1 MRLPENFNAPYLSE
15 SISDFWKKWHITLSN
30 WIKNYVYIPLGG
42 SRKGITKGYIN
53 FFFNVD
59 LRYLAWCRNKFS
71 DLGWMSWINN
81 CFRKNIFK
89 KILSSIPI
97 FLRIIY
103 SYLTVSFLWLFFR
116 LSDFTEVMK
125 FFNNN
130 GDKII
135 NLNLII
141 VIIFIFILN
150 WFQKYITFERLSNFY
165 IVKNKYIIIP
175 ISVILVIA
183 CSIISKGTSEKF
195 IYFNF

>member
-1 MRLPENFNAPYLSE
+1 MAIGVGVTLGVRLPENFNAPYLSE

-53 FFFNVD
+53 IFFSM
-59 LRYLAWCRNKFS
+59 LISGIWHGA
-71 DLGWMSWINN
+71 GINFLIWGG
-81 CFRKNIFK
+81 CHGLIIVLEKIFLK
-89 KILSSIPI
+89 RFLSSIPI

-135 NLNLII
+135 NPKFN
-141 VIIFIFILN
+141 N
-150 WFQKYITFERLSNFY
+150 CYYFY
-165 IVKNKYIIIP
+165 FYFK
-175 ISVILVIA
+175 LV
-183 CSIISKGTSEKF
+183 SK
-195 IYFNF
+195 IYYL